1 LRKRQIAAQVTILAL
16 RLKSFRQYSPMVQL
30 PNVLTPTPEQLFNL
44 VGGIY
49 TFSLGQ
55 SVMNLS
61 TAREGDLV
69 PSTVD
74 WGPAN

>member
-1 LRKRQIAAQVTILAL
+1 
-16 RLKSFRQYSPMVQL
+16 MVQL

>member
-1 LRKRQIAAQVTILAL
+1 VVTTQPTE
-16 RLKSFRQYSPMVQL
+16 SFRQYSPMVQL

-55 SVMNLS
+55 SVMDLS
-61 TAREGDLV
+61 TAREEDLV